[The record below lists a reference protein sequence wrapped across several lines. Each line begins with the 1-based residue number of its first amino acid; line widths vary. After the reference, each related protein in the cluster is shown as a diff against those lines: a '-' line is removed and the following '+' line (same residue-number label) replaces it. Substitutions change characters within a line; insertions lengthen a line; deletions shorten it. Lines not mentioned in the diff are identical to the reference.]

1 MIHTRHAAT
10 LIAVLTFSLVSSADA
25 QRGGGGG
32 GSGRERPR
40 QTDANYGAMLRESA
54 IALRLSNGDVE
65 DMDGVKL
72 LIDKKKDLKL
82 SDAQLTQL
90 KAIEEKTKEANKPHF
105 KMLDSLRQ
113 AMRFRAGADSLAER
127 ARTGMAREA
136 VNGVVKTIRDSY
148 DAALKEAMP
157 IIEESQKPKADELLK
172 KLAEE
177 TDETLREKLG
187 GRGGGFGGGG
197 RRGGPP
203 PQ

>member
-1 MIHTRHAAT
+1 MNGTRNAAA
-10 LIAVLTFSLVSSADA
+10 LITVLTLSLVSSAEA
-25 QRGGGGG
+25 QRGGGT
-32 GSGRERPR
+32 GRERPR

-65 DMDGVKL
+65 DMSAVKL
-72 LIDKKKDLKL
+72 FIDKKKDLKL

-136 VNGVVKTIRDSY
+136 VVGVVQTIRDSY
-148 DAALKEAMP
+148 GAALKEAMP
-157 IIEESQKPKADELLK
+157 LIEESQKPKADELLK

-177 TDETLREKLG
+177 SDETLREKLG
-187 GRGGGFGGGG
+187 GRGGGGG
-197 RRGGPP
+197 RRGGA
-203 PQ
+203 